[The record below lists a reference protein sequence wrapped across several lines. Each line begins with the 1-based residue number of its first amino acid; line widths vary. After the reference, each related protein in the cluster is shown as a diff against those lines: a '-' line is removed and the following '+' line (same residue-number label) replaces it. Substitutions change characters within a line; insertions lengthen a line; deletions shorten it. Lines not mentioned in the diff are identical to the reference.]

1 MTREELREQ
10 SDPPGCGSR
19 WQVALPIWLPCIIVS
34 SIAMFF
40 SGRHMLM
47 YSVRCMM
54 QFGCEEPPPTS
65 VSIAFFGMAS
75 PILICLVGAAIGDRR
90 LFRAGAGWQTRLV
103 AFVGFLLTPF
113 LLYGILWVALMLL
126 IS

>member
-10 SDPPGCGSR
+10 TGSPECR
-19 WQVALPIWLPCIIVS
+19 SHWRVALPIWLPCIIL
-34 SIAMFF
+34 SIIALFF
-40 SGRHMLM
+40 SGRHILI

-54 QFGCEEPPPTS
+54 QFGCEEPAPTS
-65 VSIAFFGMAS
+65 VTIAFFGMTS
-75 PILICLVGAAIGDRR
+75 PMLLYLVGAAIADRR
-90 LFRAGAGWQTRLV
+90 LFHAKARGQTRLV

-126 IS
+126 IT